1 MERHPD
7 VIDEQGGI
15 VRKDGS
21 VTPVNAA
28 DILAEVIDRFREH
41 GIPLPSKYKGQ
52 LARALKGLLEDGFD
66 WRTLTLA
73 AATSIKRGEPHNLH
87 HIALDLMLARKGMKM
102 TRLEYE
108 KALQDEMEIGGFR

>member
-1 MERHPD
+1 MELHPD

-28 DILAEVIDRFREH
+28 DILAEVIDRFRAN
-41 GIPLPSKYKGQ
+41 GIPLPSEYKGI
-52 LARALKGLLEDGFD
+52 LARKLKKLLEDGFQ
-66 WRTLTLA
+66 WQTLTLA
-73 AATSIKRGEPHNLH
+73 SATAIKRGEPHNLH
-87 HIALDLMLARKGMKM
+87 HIALDFVLAGKGMKM
-102 TRLEYE
+102 TRAEYE

>member
-1 MERHPD
+1 MERHPG

-28 DILAEVIDRFREH
+28 DVLANVIDRFREA
-41 GIPLPSKYKGQ
+41 GIPLPAKYKGQ
-52 LARALKGLLEDGFD
+52 LARSIKGLLEDGFD

-73 AATSIKRGEPHNLH
+73 AAIAIKRAEPHNLH
-87 HIALDLMLARKGMKM
+87 HIALDLVLARNGMRM

-108 KALQDEMEIGGFR
+108 KALQDEMEIGGAL